1 METTER
7 PWTGGVCGRVLS
19 CRMKRLSDLETYRRR
34 GQEVWRLILHRGH
47 ARLWWFRQTV
57 AVTTCSETEMGG
69 WVGGEREGGDLRQRG
84 LLSSSVFK
92 HRQFLSP
99 RGCKQIHKGSKAT
112 AEAWQWDSSGA
123 AASSPVLTR
132 EDEDEASSA
141 ETRHWNW
148 HVCVDA
154 IETKQMA
161 SSACLVFAIIF
172 KGPIRNISQAVLA
185 KEPWS
190 ASDRLLCCWVVAF
203 WTHGDF
209 VYLRYVPRTIWK
221 GKTQDLMTSV
231 CKMPLK
237 ENSTFRYFVRMGEL
251 NQITRNSWLHSAC
264 IPPRI
269 VFFTMFRSWKERFDL
284 VGQKKHRVRIILF
297 KLDDPAPAWWIWFWF
312 WCLANV
318 QSWFWVFISVV
329 SWFIL

>member
-1 METTER
+1 MQR
-7 PWTGGVCGRVLS
+7 DRDGRV
-19 CRMKRLSDLETYRRR
+19 
-34 GQEVWRLILHRGH
+34 
-47 ARLWWFRQTV
+47 
-57 AVTTCSETEMGG
+57 GG
-69 WVGGEREGGDLRQRG
+69 GRERGGDLRQRG

-172 KGPIRNISQAVLA
+172 KGPIRNISQALLA

-209 VYLRYVPRTIWK
+209 VYLRYVPRTIGK

-264 IPPRI
+264 IPPCI
-269 VFFTMFRSWKERFDL
+269 VFFTMFRSWKERFGL
-284 VGQKKHRVRIILF
+284 VGQKNIGLELYHSSWMTLHLHGESDFDFGAWLTFSHGFGFLF
-297 KLDDPAPAWWIWFWF
+297 
-312 WCLANV
+312 
-318 QSWFWVFISVV
+318 Q